1 MSKYL
6 VIILKAL
13 LTDFLIRS
21 PCLTTNYRILP
32 WKKSF
37 QASLYVR
44 KYSNLSSDKV
54 ENMLSENLE
63 SNQGLNHLG
72 LRTPNKISWAEI
84 GRRLAAKNIGAEL
97 TAHILSLC
105 VRSPWSKSNVR
116 CEVLLHYIHIH
127 SYLLDKFFNANRY
140 LGARILYVEERLR

>member
-1 MSKYL
+1 MIRKGRREKAAQADCGLPLIFYIQKVVSKYL
-6 VIILKAL
+6 VTILKAL

-54 ENMLSENLE
+54 ENMLSEYLE
-63 SNQGLNHLG
+63 SYQGLNHLG

-84 GRRLAAKNIGAEL
+84 GRRLAAKNIGAAL

-105 VRSPWSKSNVR
+105 VRSP
-116 CEVLLHYIHIH
+116 
-127 SYLLDKFFNANRY
+127 
-140 LGARILYVEERLR
+140 